1 MQDDDFMMIAL
12 EEARQAALE
21 QEVPVGAVLEY
32 QGRILARDHNRMVQR
47 KNPLAHAELQVLQ
60 AAAAVHPDPW
70 LLETTLYV
78 TLEPCAMCAGAIVL
92 ARVKRLVFAAPDPK
106 AGACGSTMD
115 IPRSPFV
122 NHHPEIQSGILQD
135 DSAALLREFFRKLR
149 IRPEG
154 I

>member
-1 MQDDDFMMIAL
+1 MQDHDFMMIAL
-12 EEARQAALE
+12 EEARQAAHE
-21 QEVPVGAVLEY
+21 EEVPVGAVLEY
-32 QGRILARDHNRMVQR
+32 RRQILARDHNRMVQR

-60 AAAAVHPDPW
+60 AASAVHPDPW
-70 LLETTLYV
+70 LLEATLYV
-78 TLEPCAMCAGAIVL
+78 TLEPCAMCSGAIVL

-122 NHHPEIQSGILQD
+122 NHHPEIHSGILQD
-135 DSAALLREFFRKLR
+135 ESMSLLREFFRKLR
-149 IRPEG
+149 LRPNG